1 MAEYENI
8 YDEKKRL
15 KLFNRE
21 KKKLTKIL
29 EKIAEDKMTIA
40 EGLIHTAAW
49 QRVMLTELKEMI
61 QRDGY
66 VERYQN
72 GENQFGIKKSSAVEV
87 YDKTVNTYSKI
98 IKQLCE
104 LLPEEDGGTA
114 PGQALMDFI
123 SR

>member
-29 EKIAEDKMTIA
+29 EKIAEDKMSIA

-49 QRVMLTELKEMI
+49 QRVMLIELTEMI

-98 IKQLCE
+98 IKQLCD
-104 LLPEEDGGTA
+104 LLPEEESRTA
-114 PGQALMDFI
+114 PGQALMEFI
-123 SR
+123 SK

>member
-1 MAEYENI
+1 MPALQNN
-8 YDEKKRL
+8 KWQ
-15 KLFNRE
+15 
-21 KKKLTKIL
+21 LTKIL